1 MDDFFSNDNN
11 DLLSDFTADEKKE
24 KRPPEYNA
32 ESRKK
37 KVENFVLHID
47 EFSDKPSH
55 EEKKHETVSSN
66 RPQAKGE
73 VYFAN
78 YQRNSGNSATP
89 RYTGASQPQQRV
101 QKGSVPVNR
110 QRTGNDLDMFSDAS
124 ERHRPPQ
131 DRPVTKPQPTRKQK
145 KRRRRLTEEELKKLR
160 DTYSRTF
167 YIAMVCVLVLT
178 VTLSTIGIQCVND
191 ALALSV
197 SDEEIEVTIED
208 GITTS
213 EAIDLFK
220 EKGLINVKW
229 FSNFFA
235 KFRGYDEEGIHY
247 YVNGEERLQPYV
259 GGTYY
264 LSSSMGIEGMLNIIL
279 DNSAGSEQTVSVT
292 FPEGYTIAQIVNR
305 LEDYEVITDDKK
317 FISAAN
323 YDYNYAFLDSENNGM
338 ALKLE
343 GYLFPDTYD
352 MFIGESTS
360 SIVKR
365 FLDNFNEKWTDKYAK
380 RAEELGFTTSE
391 IITIASIIQKEAAG
405 SAQMADISSV
415 IHNRLEKSTNY
426 PMLQCDS
433 TALYVTNHLTDLLGE
448 SKASGYIDKYD
459 TAMCMGLPE
468 GPICNPGLEAIQA
481 ALYPS
486 DTDYMYF
493 CHDKSDNVYYAA
505 TDYEHQQN
513 VAKIR

>member
-1 MDDFFSNDNN
+1 MDDFFGNDR
-11 DLLSDFTADEKKE
+11 DDFLSDFTTPEKKE
-24 KRPPEYNA
+24 KRPPEFNA

-37 KVENFVLHID
+37 KVENFVLHIE

-73 VYFAN
+73 IYFGN
-78 YQRNSGNSATP
+78 YQRNTGTP
-89 RYTGASQPQQRV
+89 QAQRYTGNTPV
-101 QKGSVPVNR
+101 GNQKP
-110 QRTGNDLDMFSDAS
+110 TGKDLDMFSDS
-124 ERHRPPQ
+124 GERHRPPQ
-131 DRPVTKPQPTRKQK
+131 DRPVSRTQQGAKKSKKK
-145 KRRRRLTEEELKKLR
+145 KRRLSDEELKKLR

-167 YIAMVCVLVLT
+167 YIAMVFVLIFT
-178 VTLSTIGIQCVND
+178 VTLSTVGIQCVND
-191 ALALSV
+191 AVALSA
-197 SDEEIEVTIED
+197 SEEEIEITIPD
-208 GITTS
+208 GTTTS
-213 EAIDLFK
+213 EAISLFK

-229 FSNFFA
+229 FCNLFA
-235 KFRGYDEEGIHY
+235 KFRGYDEDGIHY
-247 YVNGEERLQPYV
+247 YSNGEEKLQPYV

-279 DNSAGSEQTVSVT
+279 DNSSSSEQTVSIT

-305 LEDYEVITDDKK
+305 LEDYEVINDDKK

-323 YDYNYAFLDSENNGM
+323 YDYNYDFLDSTKDGA
-338 ALKLE
+338 ALSLE

-365 FLDNFNEKWTDKYAK
+365 LLDNFDEKWTDKYDK
-380 RAEELGFTTSE
+380 RAKELGFTVNE

-415 IHNRLEKSTNY
+415 IHNRLEKSMNY

-433 TALYVTNHLTDLLGE
+433 TALYVSNYLTDLLGE
-448 SKASGYIDKYD
+448 NKAMGYLDKYD

-468 GPICNPGLEAIQA
+468 GPICNPGLDAIHA

-486 DTDYMYF
+486 DTSYMYF
-493 CHDKSDNVYYAA
+493 CHDKSGNVYYAT

>member
-11 DLLSDFTADEKKE
+11 DFLSDFTPDEKKE
-24 KRPPEYNA
+24 KRSPEYNA

-37 KVENFVLHID
+37 KVENFVLHIE

-66 RPQAKGE
+66 RPQGKGE

-78 YQRNSGNSATP
+78 YQKNSGNSVTP
-89 RYTGASQPQQRV
+89 RYTGASQPQRRPQ
-101 QKGSVPVNR
+101 QETAPANR
-110 QRTGNDLDMFSDAS
+110 QRPVNDLDMFSDAG

-131 DRPVTKPQPTRKQK
+131 DKPVSKPQPTRKQK
-145 KRRRRLTEEELKKLR
+145 KRRKLTEEELKKLR

-178 VTLSTIGIQCVND
+178 VTLSTIGIQCIND

-197 SDEEIEVTIED
+197 SEEEVEVTISE
-208 GITTS
+208 GITTG

-229 FSNFFA
+229 FSKFFA

-264 LSSSMGIEGMLNIIL
+264 LSSSMGIEGMLNVIL

-317 FISAAN
+317 FISASN
-323 YDYNYAFLDSENNGM
+323 YDYNYAFLDSEKSGM
-338 ALKLE
+338 ALNLE
-343 GYLFPDTYD
+343 GFLFPDTYD

-365 FLDNFNEKWTDKYAK
+365 FLDNFNEKWTDKYAA
-380 RAEELGFTTSE
+380 RAEELGYTASE

-415 IHNRLEKSTNY
+415 IHNRLKKSMNY

-433 TALYVTNHLTDLLGE
+433 TALYVTKHLTDLLGE
-448 SKASGYIDKYD
+448 NKAMSYLDKYD

-468 GPICNPGLEAIQA
+468 GPICNPGLDAIHA

-486 DTDYMYF
+486 DTNYMYF
-493 CHDKSDNVYYAA
+493 CHDKSGNVYYAV

>member
-1 MDDFFSNDNN
+1 MEDFFRNDENN
-11 DLLSDFTADEKKE
+11 GLSDFTEPSKDV
-24 KRPPEYNA
+24 KRPPEYNP
-32 ESRKK
+32 ESRRK
-37 KVENFVLHID
+37 KVENFVVHIEEFD
-47 EFSDKPSH
+47 EDPV
-55 EEKKHETVSSN
+55 EPQMKKHDTVSN

-73 VYFAN
+73 IYFTN
-78 YQRNSGNSATP
+78 YQRQ
-89 RYTGASQPQQRV
+89 RQQVQPEKRMT
-101 QKGSVPVNR
+101 SS
-110 QRTGNDLDMFSDAS
+110 DLDMFNDEGAGRRTSS
-124 ERHRPPQ
+124 
-131 DRPVTKPQPTRKQK
+131 DRPVSKAPVKKQNNKKQRKK
-145 KRRRRLTEEELKKLR
+145 LTPEELKKMR

-167 YIAMVCVLVLT
+167 YIAMVCVLVFT
-178 VTLSTIGIQCVND
+178 VVISTVGIQCIND

-197 SDEEIEVTIED
+197 SDEEIEVTIPE

-213 EAIDLFK
+213 EAISLFK

-229 FSNFFA
+229 FSRFFA
-235 KFRGYDEEGIHY
+235 AFRGYDEEGIHY
-247 YVNGEERLQPYV
+247 YVNGEEKLQPYV

-264 LSSSMGIEGMLNIIL
+264 LSSSMGVEGMLNVIL

-305 LEDYEVITDDKK
+305 LEDYEIITDDKK

-323 YDYNYAFLDSENNGM
+323 YDYNYAFLDSENDGA
-338 ALKLE
+338 ALALE

-365 FLDNFNEKWTDKYAK
+365 FLDNFNEKWSDKYAK

-391 IITIASIIQKEAAG
+391 ILTIASIIQKEAAG
-405 SAQMADISSV
+405 SSQMADISSV
-415 IHNRLEKSTNY
+415 IHNRLKKSMNY

-433 TALYVTNHLTDLLGE
+433 TELYVTNYLTDLLGE
-448 SKASGYIDKYD
+448 SKASPYLDKYD
-459 TAMCMGLPE
+459 TALCMGLPE
-468 GPICNPGLEAIQA
+468 GPICNPGLDAIHA

-486 DTDYMYF
+486 DTSYLYF
-493 CHDKSDNVYYAA
+493 CHDKSGNVYYAT
-505 TDYEHQQN
+505 TDYEHQVN

>member
-1 MDDFFSNDNN
+1 MDDFFRNDK
-11 DLLSDFTADEKKE
+11 DDFLSDFTTPEKKE
-24 KRPPEYNA
+24 KRPPEFNA

-37 KVENFVLHID
+37 KVENFVLHIE
-47 EFSDKPSH
+47 EFDDKPAH

-78 YQRNSGNSATP
+78 YQKNNGTP
-89 RYTGASQPQQRV
+89 NQQRYTG
-101 QKGSVPVNR
+101 GVPVNR
-110 QRTGNDLDMFSDAS
+110 QRQTSADVDMFSDS
-124 ERHRPPQ
+124 QERHRPPQ
-131 DRPVTKPQPTRKQK
+131 DRPVTKPQQK
-145 KRRRRLTEEELKKLR
+145 KGKKKQRRKLSPEELKKLR

-178 VTLSTIGIQCVND
+178 VTLSTIGIQCIND
-191 ALALSV
+191 ALALSA
-197 SDEEIEVTIED
+197 SEEEIEVTIPD

-213 EAIDLFK
+213 EAIDIFK

-235 KFRGYDEEGIHY
+235 MFRGYDKEGIYY
-247 YVNGEERLQPYV
+247 YVNGEEKLQPYV

-279 DNSAGSEQTVSVT
+279 DNSATSEQTVSIT
-292 FPEGYTIAQIVNR
+292 FPEGYTIAQIINR
-305 LEDYEVITDDKK
+305 LEDYEIITDDKK

-323 YDYNYAFLDSENNGM
+323 YDYNYPFLDSENKGM
-338 ALKLE
+338 AFQLE

-365 FLDNFNEKWTDKYAK
+365 FLDNFNEKWSDKYAK
-380 RAEELGFTTSE
+380 RAEELGLTTSE
-391 IITIASIIQKEAAG
+391 VLTIASIIQKEAAG
-405 SAQMADISSV
+405 TSQMADISSV
-415 IHNRLEKSTNY
+415 IHNRLDRSIYY

-433 TALYVTNHLTDLLGE
+433 TALYVTNYLTDALGE
-448 SKASGYIDKYD
+448 NKAMGYLDKYD
-459 TAMCMGLPE
+459 TALCMGLPE
-468 GPICNPGLEAIQA
+468 GPICNPGLDAIHA

-493 CHDKSDNVYYAA
+493 CHDKSGNVYYAA

>member
-1 MDDFFSNDNN
+1 MDDFFRNDDN
-11 DLLSDFTADEKKE
+11 DILSDFTTPEKKE
-24 KRPPEYNA
+24 KRPPEFNA
-32 ESRKK
+32 ESRRK
-37 KVENFVLHID
+37 KVENFVLHIE
-47 EFSDKPSH
+47 EFDDKPSR
-55 EEKKHETVSSN
+55 EEKKHDTVSN

-78 YQRNSGNSATP
+78 YQRNAGETATP
-89 RYTGASQPQQRV
+89 RYTGANQQPS
-101 QKGSVPVNR
+101 KSSNVPVSR
-110 QRTGNDLDMFSDAS
+110 QRQAGNDLDMFSNDGV
-124 ERHRPPQ
+124 RHREPV
-131 DRPVTKPQPTRKQK
+131 DRPVSKTQQNTKKKKQRRK
-145 KRRRRLTEEELKKLR
+145 LTDEELKKLR

-178 VTLSTIGIQCVND
+178 VTLSTIGIQCIND

-197 SDEEIEVTIED
+197 SEEEVEVTIPE

-213 EAIDLFK
+213 EAISLFK

-229 FSNFFA
+229 FCNFFA
-235 KFRGYDEEGIHY
+235 KFRGYDKEGIYY
-247 YVNGEERLQPYV
+247 YVNGEEKLQPYV

-279 DNSAGSEQTVSVT
+279 DNSATSEQTVSVT

-305 LEDYEVITDDKK
+305 LEDYEIITDDKK

-323 YDYNYAFLDSENNGM
+323 YDYNYAFLDNENTGA
-338 ALKLE
+338 ALALE

-380 RAEELGFTTSE
+380 RAEELGYTTSE
-391 IITIASIIQKEAAG
+391 ILTIASIIQKEAAG
-405 SAQMADISSV
+405 SAQMAEISSV
-415 IHNRLEKSTNY
+415 IHNRLEKSMNY

-433 TALYVTNHLTDLLGE
+433 TALYVTNYLTDLLGE
-448 SKASGYIDKYD
+448 NKANAYLDKYD

-468 GPICNPGLEAIQA
+468 GPICNPGLDAINA
-481 ALYPS
+481 ALYPA
-486 DTDYMYF
+486 DTTYLYF
-493 CHDKSDNVYYAA
+493 CHDKSGNVYYAT